1 MDIEIINLTV
11 KAKEKLVLDKFNLK
25 INSGEVHVIMGPNGM
40 GKSTLAKVIMASPE
54 YEIVSGDILVEGK
67 SILNLTTD
75 ERARL
80 GIFLSFQNPTS
91 VEGVTNQEFLRMAI
105 NSRRDDPIG
114 LYEFIKDLESNYN

>member
-54 YEIVSGDILVEGK
+54 YEIVSGDILVDGR
-67 SILNLTTD
+67 SILSLTTD

-80 GIFLSFQNPTS
+80 GIFYHFKILLQ
-91 VEGVTNQEFLRMAI
+91 
-105 NSRRDDPIG
+105 
-114 LYEFIKDLESNYN
+114 